1 MLDYDGKEQ
10 KTTLRLRCF
19 PDRELVLT
27 NSMLD
32 YDGKKQRTN

>member
-19 PDRELVLT
+19 PDRDLVLI
-27 NSMLD
+27 SLVLD
-32 YDGKKQRTN
+32 CDGKKQRTN